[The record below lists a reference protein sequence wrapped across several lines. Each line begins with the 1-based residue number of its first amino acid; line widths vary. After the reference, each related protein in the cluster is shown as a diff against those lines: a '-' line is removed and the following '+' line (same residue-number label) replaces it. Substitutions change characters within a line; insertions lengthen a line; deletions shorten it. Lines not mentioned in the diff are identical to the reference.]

1 MKRLL
6 TKQNLML
13 LPLIL
18 PLILLLTACSHN
30 NRGDRGRNSNN
41 KVVFYQLP
49 MMTPV
54 STTGNSRIKTKQLQ
68 IAPVILTEL
77 LNQQGIVYQIDP
89 VRYVVASYNY
99 WGSALDQQLQQQLIS
114 QLTQAL
120 PNYLVTSQPSLISSQ
135 VSKIT
140 VHVDQFNGRY
150 DGSAVISGHW
160 LWQTEKGTQQH
171 PFQFALYQPT
181 DGYDGL
187 VLTLAKGWQQLA
199 QSIATSVLAQ

>member
-1 MKRLL
+1 MNRLL
-6 TKQNLML
+6 TKQT
-13 LPLIL
+13 LIL
-18 PLILLLTACSHN
+18 WPLILLLTACSHH
-30 NRGDRGRNSNN
+30 NRGERSSNS
-41 KVVFYQLP
+41 KIVYYQLP
-49 MMTPV
+49 MTTPV
-54 STTGNSRIKTKQLQ
+54 STTDNSLIKTKQLQ
-68 IAPVILTEL
+68 IAPIILTEL

-114 QLTQAL
+114 QLTPVL
-120 PNYLVTSQPSLISSQ
+120 PRYLVTSQPMLINNQ

-150 DGSAVISGHW
+150 DGSVVVSGNW

-171 PFQFALYQPT
+171 PFQFTLYQPS
-181 DGYDGL
+181 DGYNAL

-199 QSIATSVLAQ
+199 QAIATSVAAQQ